1 MRPISRWDS
10 RTRTAASGCAEQ
22 PTDMRLPPVFRPLS
36 DRAVLTVWSG
46 LCTSTIGEDL
56 FRVASV
62 WLAVEVAVNMAGL
75 VTGVQYVAML
85 VAGLFGGVIFDR
97 WRPDRAMVGSRM
109 WSAALCMLPVVGYYF
124 VGVSITLL
132 IISSVGLA
140 TLRMVFSPALQTAI
154 PTLVRDRDDQQ
165 AINGLF
171 DATYR
176 IARLVGPMVAA
187 LLHLFL
193 PVIHFLTAT
202 ALGFIVSGWALHT
215 ARERM
220 MGAAPD
226 PVRIGPGWSGA
237 WDALTAGFRLMLR
250 EKSMGIVLIVNALM
264 NGPWMV
270 ALSLAIALIVTQ
282 YRPTFLGFGGLAAYA
297 LVMRAYGLGDL
308 SGNIIAGSIRF
319 RRPFSTMFLGY
330 VVIGIGFSALAIA
343 VWVLPSDML
352 LPAMMGGALLGGL
365 GGPFFFVP
373 MITRM
378 QTVFHGHD
386 IARVFRLRLV
396 VMAAAMLVSSVRA
409 TWSFE
414 LMGAVGTQF
423 ICGLMVL
430 AIGVGGH
437 VICHRI
443 EDREMAAGE

>member
-1 MRPISRWDS
+1 
-10 RTRTAASGCAEQ
+10 
-22 PTDMRLPPVFRPLS
+22 MRLPPTFRPLK
-36 DRAVLTVWSG
+36 DRAVLIVWSG

-62 WLAVEVAVNMAGL
+62 WLAVEAAGNMVGL

-97 WRPDRAMVGSRM
+97 WRADKAMIGSRT
-109 WSAALCMLPVVGYYF
+109 WSVVFSLLPVVGFYF
-124 VGVSITLL
+124 FGISITLL

-140 TLRMVFSPALQTAI
+140 CLRMVFSPALQSTI
-154 PTLVRDRDDQQ
+154 PTLVPDRNEQQ

-176 IARLVGPMVAA
+176 IARLLGPMVAA
-187 LLHLFL
+187 LLHIFL

-202 ALGFIVSGWALHT
+202 AIGFAVSGLALRAT
-215 ARERM
+215 RDRLVAEE
-220 MGAAPD
+220 D
-226 PVRIGPGWSGA
+226 PMKLRPGLMGA
-237 WDALTAGFRLMLR
+237 WDALTAGFRLMLS
-250 EKSMGIVLIVNALM
+250 EPVTGALLIVNAVM

-270 ALSLAIALIVTQ
+270 ALSLAIALIVTE
-282 YRPTFLGFGGLAAYA
+282 YRPTFLGFGDLAAYA
-297 LVMRAYGLGDL
+297 LVMGTYGLGDL

-319 RRPFSTMFLGY
+319 KRALSTMFLGY
-330 VVIGIGFSALAIA
+330 VAMGTGFSLLALS
-343 VWVLPSDML
+343 VWVLPPDEL
-352 LPAMMGGALLGGL
+352 LPAMMLGGLVAGL

-396 VMAAAMLVSSVRA
+396 VMAGAMLAGSVIA

-414 LMGAVGTQF
+414 LMGAVATQLA
-423 ICGLMVL
+423 CGLMIL
-430 AIGVGGH
+430 AVGVAGFMICRRLESRQIG
-437 VICHRI
+437 
-443 EDREMAAGE
+443 

>member
-1 MRPISRWDS
+1 
-10 RTRTAASGCAEQ
+10 
-22 PTDMRLPPVFRPLS
+22 MRLPPTFRPLS

-62 WLAVEVAVNMAGL
+62 WLAVEAAGNMVGL

-85 VAGLFGGVIFDR
+85 IAGLFGGVIFDR
-97 WRPDRAMVGSRM
+97 WRADKAMIGSRA
-109 WSAALCMLPVVGYYF
+109 WSVAFSLLPVVGFYIF
-124 VGVSITLL
+124 GVSITLL

-140 TLRMVFSPALQTAI
+140 CLRMVFSPALQSTI
-154 PTLVRDRDDQQ
+154 PTLVPDRAEQQ

-176 IARLVGPMVAA
+176 IARLLGPMVAA

-202 ALGFIVSGWALHT
+202 AIGFAVSGLSLRA
-215 ARERM
+215 ARDRLVAEE
-220 MGAAPD
+220 D
-226 PVRIGPGWSGA
+226 PVKLRPGLMGA
-237 WDALTAGFRLMLR
+237 WDALTAGFRLMLS
-250 EKSMGIVLIVNALM
+250 EPTTGAVLIVNAIL

-270 ALSLAIALIVTQ
+270 ALSLAIALIVTE
-282 YRPTFLGFGGLAAYA
+282 YRPTFLGFGDLAAYA
-297 LVMRAYGLGDL
+297 LVMGTYGLGDL
-308 SGNIIAGSIRF
+308 SGNIVAGSVRF
-319 RRPFSTMFLGY
+319 RRPLSTMFLGY
-330 VVIGIGFSALAIA
+330 VAMGVGFSFLALS
-343 VWVLPSDML
+343 VWILPSDRL
-352 LPAMMGGALLGGL
+352 LPAMMLGGLLAGL

-396 VMAAAMLVSSVRA
+396 VMAAAMLAGSVIA
-409 TWSFE
+409 TWCFE
-414 LMGAVGTQF
+414 VMGAVATQLT
-423 ICGLMVL
+423 CGLMIF
-430 AIGVGGH
+430 AVGAAGYI
-437 VICHRI
+437 ICRRI
-443 EDREMAAGE
+443 EDRFSAS

>member
-1 MRPISRWDS
+1 
-10 RTRTAASGCAEQ
+10 
-22 PTDMRLPPVFRPLS
+22 MRLPPVFRPLS

-62 WLAVEVAVNMAGL
+62 WLAVEVAGNMAGL

-85 VAGLFGGVIFDR
+85 IAGLFGGVIFDR
-97 WRPDRAMVGSRM
+97 WRADKAMIGSRA
-109 WSAALCMLPVVGYYF
+109 WSAAFAFLPVAGYYF
-124 VGVSITLL
+124 FGISITLL
-132 IISSVGLA
+132 IVSSVGLA
-140 TLRMVFSPALQTAI
+140 CLRMVFSPALQSTI
-154 PTLVRDRDDQQ
+154 PTLVPNRDDQQ
-165 AINGLF
+165 AINSLF
-171 DATYR
+171 DVTYR
-176 IARLVGPMVAA
+176 LARLVGPMVAA
-187 LLHLFL
+187 LLHIFL

-202 ALGFIVSGWALHT
+202 ALGFTVSGLSLKA
-215 ARERM
+215 ARERLV
-220 MGAAPD
+220 AEED
-226 PVRIGPGWSGA
+226 PVRMRPGLGGA
-237 WDALTAGFRLMLR
+237 WDALTAGFRLMLS
-250 EKSMGIVLIVNALM
+250 EPTTGAILIVNAVL

-270 ALSLAIALIVTQ
+270 ALSLAIALIVTE
-282 YRPTFLGFGGLAAYA
+282 YRPTFLGFGDLAAYA
-297 LVMRAYGLGDL
+297 LVMGAYGLGDV

-396 VMAAAMLVSSVRA
+396 VMAAAMMVSSLVSS
-409 TWSFE
+409 WSFE
-414 LMGAVGTQF
+414 IMGAVATQLG
-423 ICGLMVL
+423 CGLLIL
-430 AIGVGGH
+430 ATGVAGYFL
-437 VICHRI
+437 CQRI
-443 EDREMAAGE
+443 EGRAAAGAV

>member
-1 MRPISRWDS
+1 
-10 RTRTAASGCAEQ
+10 
-22 PTDMRLPPVFRPLS
+22 MRLPPTFRPLA
-36 DRAVLTVWSG
+36 DRAVLIVWSG

-62 WLAVEVAVNMAGL
+62 WLAVEVAGNMAGL

-97 WRPDRAMVGSRM
+97 WRPDRAMIGSRA
-109 WSAALCMLPVVGYYF
+109 WSAVFCLLPVVGYYF
-124 VGVSITLL
+124 FGISITLL

-140 TLRMVFSPALQTAI
+140 SLRMVFSPALQSTI
-154 PTLVRDRDDQQ
+154 PTLVRDRDGQQ

-187 LLHLFL
+187 LLHIFL

-202 ALGFIVSGWALHT
+202 ALGFIVSGLALRA
-215 ARERM
+215 ARDRLI
-220 MGAAPD
+220 GNHPD
-226 PVRIGPGWSGA
+226 PVHMKPGWSGA
-237 WDALTAGFRLMLR
+237 WEALTAGFRLMVS
-250 EKSMGIVLIVNALM
+250 EPTMGTILIVNAIL

-270 ALSLAIALIVTQ
+270 ALSLAIALIVTD
-282 YRPTFLGFGGLAAYA
+282 YRPTFLGFGDLAAYA
-297 LVMRAYGLGDL
+297 LVMGAYGLGDV
-308 SGNIIAGSIRF
+308 SGNIVAGSVRF
-319 RRPFSTMFLGY
+319 RRALSTMFLGY
-330 VVIGIGFSALAIA
+330 VVMGTGFSFLALS
-343 VWVLPSDML
+343 VWILPSSLL
-352 LPAMMGGALLGGL
+352 LPAMMLGGLCAGL

-396 VMAAAMLVSSVRA
+396 VMAAAMMVASLIA
-409 TWSFE
+409 TWGFE
-414 LMGAVGTQF
+414 LMGAVATQLA
-423 ICGLMVL
+423 CGLLIL
-430 AIGVGGH
+430 AVGVAG
-437 VICHRI
+437 CLLCRRI
-443 EDREMAAGE
+443 ENRERTGAKLD